1 MRRYPRRMHT
11 LLTAATDSSG
21 SVAGGVVAAMFFGAV
36 IGYVIGSLP
45 MYGIFVK
52 AGEPGW
58 AGFVPIYNTI
68 ILLKITGR
76 PVWWI
81 VLYLIPVVNVV
92 IAIIVLHGL
101 STSFGH
107 GAGFTVGLLFLS
119 LIFQYILWLGSSTY
133 RKPVQVGPGGYVT
146 A

>member
-1 MRRYPRRMHT
+1 MHT

-21 SVAGGVVAAMFFGAV
+21 SAAGLAAVFFLGGVTGYI
-36 IGYVIGSLP
+36 IGTLP
-45 MYGIFVK
+45 LYGIFVK

-58 AGFVPIYNTI
+58 AGFVPIYSTI
-68 ILLKITGR
+68 VLLKITGR

-81 VLYLIPVVNVV
+81 VLYLIPVVNIV